1 MKKVLFAIL
10 AAMTVLFVSC
20 DPDEAANT
28 ATVSFVSPVAAW
40 ADGVATIEISVSG
53 YSGDAVSIPVVF
65 GGDAVK
71 GTDYTL
77 SAEAFVVGGTSP
89 VTTITV
95 TPTESGAEKSV
106 TATLS
111 APSGF
116 VLGQIP
122 MCQVEMEGF
131 VGWASF
137 VSATDVLKASLDI
150 TVGLYDNEGSS
161 LRPETAQTV
170 EIEVDTEN
178 STAVE
183 GEHFEFADGVK
194 GVFIDAG
201 KRNGILTINCIKVE
215 DGHDKIVL
223 KIKESSRFYEGQ
235 TGTMTITIAG
245 PDWNKISGKWV
256 MNEIVTDVA
265 YFQEVWNPEW
275 FTVTYDG
282 FPEFNENDSVTIDTE
297 SGKFSPSFSSTF
309 NTYFLGESNMTNDGD
324 FYMRTGMEGGVQLQ
338 IIGLD
343 NINRYFSPTETS
355 EDKTAL
361 VGVQIITDSN
371 GQELLDMYI
380 IDYIP
385 HAFMKE
391 LDDGNTYDRENKP
404 AAAST
409 GCYLNMTFKRAE

>member
-137 VSATDVLKASLDI
+137 ASATDVLKGSLDI

-201 KRNGILTINCIKVE
+201 KMNGILTINCIKVE

-256 MNEIVTDVA
+256 MNELLTESDFFSMWGIDLTL
-265 YFQEVWNPEW
+265 
-275 FTVTYDG
+275 DG
-282 FPEFNENDSVTIDTE
+282 FPEFNAEDAVTIDTE
-297 SGKFSPSFSSTF
+297 NGKFIPDFKSTF
-309 NTYFLGESNMTNDGD
+309 KYYFTENESNITRGNEEE
-324 FYMRTGMEGGVQLQ
+324 YMLDYLTGSIILQ
-338 IIGLD
+338 ELELD
-343 NINRYFSPTETS
+343 NINRYFTPDEQS
-355 EDKTAL
+355 EDKVAL
-361 VGVQIITDSN
+361 VGVRIIQDEN
-371 GQELLDMYI
+371 GQELLDMYLF
-380 IDYIP
+380 DYNP
-385 HAFMKE
+385 HGCLKE
-391 LDDGNTYDRENKP
+391 LDVMANPEKP
-404 AAAST
+404 VMAMSNS
-409 GCYLNMTFKRAE
+409 YFNMTFKRAE